1 MTGIA
6 LDEIRDALEGAV
18 PGVVATSASDGAP
31 NICYLSQVEYVDEAH
46 VALSFQ
52 FFNKTRRNILGN
64 PRAVAAVVDPLS
76 GAIYRLSI
84 RYLRT
89 ETHGAVF
96 ERMRAKLASIATAT
110 GADGIFVLRGSD
122 IYRVESIEVLEGPTL
137 PKPARPSRLTALRAV
152 SDRLNAGQDLGS
164 VLDALLL
171 GLFQHFAIEHA
182 MVLAIDERRER
193 FYVLASAG
201 YESSGIGSEIPL
213 DAGTV
218 GIAASRRTPIRL
230 AHAATD
236 YAYVRMLRERAAED
250 PVLRERLEQE
260 IPFPG
265 LRVPQSQLSVP
276 IEAGERV
283 LGVLHVESAEERRFS
298 HEDEDA
304 LVVLARQLG
313 ATLRAIDAAAD
324 EPAVAAAR
332 TAPPRSDQ
340 PQLTV
345 RHFASNDSVF
355 LGDDYLIKGV
365 AGAILWRLLCAYV
378 NDKREHFS
386 NRELRADKTLGL
398 PELSDNLEARI
409 CLLQRRLV
417 ERDAGITVEK
427 TGRGRFQLRV
437 TRALSLTS
445 QS

>member
-1 MTGIA
+1 MTGNS

-18 PGVVATSASDGAP
+18 PGVVATSASDGTP

-76 GAIYRLSI
+76 GAIYRLAL

-122 IYRVESIEVLEGPTL
+122 IYRVESIEALEGPTL
-137 PKPARPSRLTALRAV
+137 PKLPRPSRLTALRAV

-265 LRVPQSQLSVP
+265 LRAPQSQLSVP

-324 EPAVAAAR
+324 EPAPAAAR
-332 TAPPRSDQ
+332 SATPRSDR

-355 LGDDYLIKGV
+355 FGDDYLIKGV

-437 TRALSLTS
+437 TRTLSLSS

>member
-1 MTGIA
+1 MTSIA

-18 PGVVATSASDGAP
+18 PGVVATSAPDGTP
-31 NICYLSQVEYVDEAH
+31 NVCYLSQIEYVDEAH

-52 FFNKTRRNILGN
+52 FFNKTRRNILSN

-76 GAIYRLSI
+76 GAVYRMSL

-110 GADGIFVLRGSD
+110 GADGIFMLRGSD
-122 IYRVESIEVLEGPTL
+122 IYRVESIEVLEGPKL
-137 PKPARPSRLTALRAV
+137 PKPPRPSRLTALRAV
-152 SDRLNAGQDLGS
+152 SDRLNAGHDLGS

-171 GLFQHFAIEHA
+171 GLVQHFAIEHA
-182 MVLAIDERRER
+182 MVLAIDEHHER
-193 FYVLASAG
+193 FYVLASSG
-201 YESSGIGSEIPL
+201 YDSSGIGSEIPL

-218 GIAASRRTPIRL
+218 GIAAARRTPIRL
-230 AHAATD
+230 AHAAAD

-250 PVLRERLEQE
+250 PVLRERLEHE

-265 LRVPQSQLSVP
+265 LRAPQSQLSVP

-324 EPAVAAAR
+324 EPAPAATLNA
-332 TAPPRSDQ
+332 APRSDQ
-340 PQLTV
+340 PELVV

-355 LGDDYLIKGV
+355 FGDDYLIKGV
-365 AGAILWRLLCAYV
+365 AGAILWRLLTAYAH
-378 NDKREHFS
+378 DKREHFS

-409 CLLQRRLV
+409 CLLQRRLL
-417 ERDAGITVEK
+417 ERDTGITVEK
-427 TGRGRFQLRV
+427 TGRGRFRLRV
-437 TRALSLTS
+437 GRTLSLSS